1 MKRLSIVS
9 AVVATS
15 AMLLSTLPAQAAQ
28 TTGVTA
34 SEIKLGISSPT
45 SGSAGLV
52 YGKVPGAMKAY
63 FDYINANGGVYGR
76 KIKLVSKNDKYTVKG
91 AATSTFDLVYKDNV
105 FALTGALGTATHQAG
120 YKAAS
125 LADEKVPD
133 LFVNSGWSGFN
144 DKTSR
149 LPCSTK
155 HDLLQNWTFIQLY
168 SRCFI

>member
-1 MKRLSIVS
+1 MNKSIRMKRLSIVS

-105 FALTGALGTATHQAG
+105 FVSSNLNRPPETVTIENYKFYKDYKSKNSENMNTTDPLNNSIPAKSNGAVDIPNLF
-120 YKAAS
+120 
-125 LADEKVPD
+125 EK
-133 LFVNSGWSGFN
+133 
-144 DKTSR
+144 K
-149 LPCSTK
+149 
-155 HDLLQNWTFIQLY
+155 
-168 SRCFI
+168 